1 MKLLM
6 TSQISLIFVSLFF
19 PFRLFRLNR
28 LVISSLFL
36 TDIVKQLAGKFGLNL
51 KSAYNSTRGF
61 HLQLTG
67 TNKEPAPPIETLPG
81 VFIKVTKFKGTLSF
95 TTSDLVS
102 TMFLSE
108 KKMRSFKRKNNV
120 ET

>member
-6 TSQISLIFVSLFF
+6 TSQISLIFVSLVF
-19 PFRLFRLNR
+19 PFRLFRLNQ
-28 LVISSLFL
+28 LVISSFL

-67 TNKEPAPPIETLPG
+67 TNKEPAPPIETLTG